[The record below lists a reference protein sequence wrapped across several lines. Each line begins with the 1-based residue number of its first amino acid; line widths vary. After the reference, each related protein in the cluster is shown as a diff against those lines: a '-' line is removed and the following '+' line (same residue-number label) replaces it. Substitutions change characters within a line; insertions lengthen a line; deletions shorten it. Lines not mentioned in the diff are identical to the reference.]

1 MRPDLRAGEAELFNI
16 RPSDGGS
23 QRIREVV
30 HLRDRSSGEP
40 LDEVGTVSVAT
51 KLGDGEPDHVPY
63 MVEVDGLTPEEAAH
77 TTINLLYDDRQMEP
91 LLAADGEQIGAST
104 WRHEGLVEVPDLA
117 DGQSLEVRA
126 FVQLPEGGLSRDV
139 ATVTVGGL
147 KRPEIGTKWAG
158 TISSTLGSWFP
169 GVTITRTAEVE
180 FTRDPGAAAD
190 AEQVYFYVS
199 GGSLTWEMKGTS
211 EGCSYDGYAAS
222 VPLDADEYVY
232 LQFDAS
238 GESIRYSAN
247 ANDDDGPTV
256 DVAVS
261 CDTHDYTYGTG
272 AEGLW
277 WYLPREAGFEL
288 TGDTMSGEWSD
299 GTDYPTT
306 WTWEL
311 HRVED

>member
-1 MRPDLRAGEAELFNI
+1 
-16 RPSDGGS
+16 
-23 QRIREVV
+23 
-30 HLRDRSSGEP
+30 
-40 LDEVGTVSVAT
+40 
-51 KLGDGEPDHVPY
+51 

-77 TTINLLYDDRQMEP
+77 TTINLLYDNHQMEP
-91 LLAADGEQIGAST
+91 LLAADGEQIGEST
-104 WRHEGLVEVPDLA
+104 WRHEGLAEVPDLA
-117 DGQSLEVRA
+117 DGESLVVRA

-147 KRPEIGTKWAG
+147 KRPEIGTRWAG

-180 FTRDPGAAAD
+180 FTGDPNATAD

-199 GGSLTWEMKGTS
+199 RGSLTWEMKGTS
-211 EGCSYDGYAAS
+211 EGCSYDGHAAD

-232 LQFDAS
+232 LLFDLS
-238 GESIRYSAN
+238 GESIAYSAN
-247 ANDDDGPTV
+247 ANNDDGPTV
-256 DVAVS
+256 DVAVN
-261 CDTHDYTYGTG
+261 CETHDYTYGSG

-277 WYLPREAGFEL
+277 WYIPRESGFEL

-299 GTDYPTT
+299 ASTYPTT